1 MTIKTLAFSMFHGKY
16 ETHWLIFQEK
26 VIVKMFIACAN
37 FFRSGQTKPAAE
49 EVLQRLQGSYGNEII
64 T

>member
-1 MTIKTLAFSMFHGKY
+1 MFHGKY

-26 VIVKMFIACAN
+26 VIVKMFIERVN

-49 EVLQRLQGSYGNEII
+49 EVLQHLQGSYGNEII